1 MSSGIRLEATSYVC
15 VYIYIHMNICIF
27 TLTLKCEYIYIYTVL
42 YIYTVY
48 TYLLS
53 LYICSTNH
61 QAGLFFSLKSCSFLS
76 LSLNNLVMLEILRYQ
91 NSSPM
96 SERGTHEPQKFPL
109 YWLFNTDPYNGL
121 L

>member
-1 MSSGIRLEATSYVC
+1 MLGSYAGSFAGGC
-15 VYIYIHMNICIF
+15 AS
-27 TLTLKCEYIYIYTVL
+27 LAIYIYTVL

-61 QAGLFFSLKSCSFLS
+61 QAGLVFSLKSCSFLS